1 MAEKGNT
8 KQVILAAALDLFS
21 VQGFEATSMQQI
33 AEAVGIRKPSL
44 YSHFAGKQEIL
55 DALVQ
60 TTIEQYEKHSLFAQA
75 DWDNPDFTTGKQ
87 NITEDDV
94 LQMILK
100 HFRYIVHD
108 PNISK
113 SRKMLVIEQFQN
125 SKLRELQTK
134 QNYTDVMRYFTE
146 LIRFLIRHGTLTDM
160 DPEILAAQL
169 CLPISVWINLCD
181 REPEREGEVIGL
193 IERHVRHFFRIY
205 GAAEACQNAH
215 HEEKQAKLKIAGV
228 EKHGNQAIEQRNI
241 RRQEI
246 YRSIPDERLL

>member
-87 NITEDDV
+87 DITEGDV

-108 PNISK
+108 PKISK
-113 SRKMLVIEQFQN
+113 SRKMLTIEQFQN
-125 SKLRELQTK
+125 SKLKELQTK
-134 QNYTDVMRYFTE
+134 QNYTDVMRYFTG
-146 LIRFLIRHGTLTDM
+146 LVRFLVSRKKLFGNDA
-160 DPEILAAQL
+160 EIMAAQL
-169 CLPISVWINLCD
+169 CLPVTVWINLCD
-181 REPEREGEVIGL
+181 REPEREEEITVL
-193 IERHVRHFFRIY
+193 IEKHVQKFFEIY
-205 GAAEACQNAH
+205 GN
-215 HEEKQAKLKIAGV
+215 KK
-228 EKHGNQAIEQRNI
+228 
-241 RRQEI
+241 
-246 YRSIPDERLL
+246 